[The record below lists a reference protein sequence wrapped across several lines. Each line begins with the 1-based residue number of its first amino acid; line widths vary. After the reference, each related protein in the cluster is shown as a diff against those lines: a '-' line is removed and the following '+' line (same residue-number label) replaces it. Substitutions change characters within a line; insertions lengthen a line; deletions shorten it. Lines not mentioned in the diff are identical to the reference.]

1 MIENFKFGEITV
13 DGNLFKRDIMI
24 KNEKA
29 TPWIG
34 AEKDT
39 LLLEDAENLVK
50 GLLPKVIVIGT
61 GTDGMFRIAKDAKA
75 FLQEQKT
82 ELIIK
87 PTQMAIKEIN
97 KLEKEGT
104 PYSALVHIRF

>member
-13 DGNLFKRDIMI
+13 DGNLFKRDIQI
-24 KNEKA
+24 KGEKA
-29 TPWIG
+29 TPWISTK
-34 AEKDT
+34 KDT
-39 LLLEDAENLVK
+39 LLLEDAENLIK
-50 GLLPKVIVIGT
+50 GLIPKVVIIGT
-61 GTDGMFRIAKDAKA
+61 GTDGMFRITREAKA
-75 FLQEQKT
+75 FLQEQEI

-97 KLEKEGT
+97 RLEKEGT